1 MQEHLSELI
10 FITAIAGLNLKITFV
25 MIGGPNKQFNFKK
38 NPQINR
44 PQYIINIS
52 EKCFLLTLGTNKPL
66 KTEQNYI

>member
-38 NPQINR
+38 KILR
-44 PQYIINIS
+44 LIDLNI
-52 EKCFLLTLGTNKPL
+52 LLTFL
-66 KTEQNYI
+66 KNAFC